1 MALLDSLIVVDV
13 EATCWDLAGNAAL
26 ASNQRNECEIIEIGA
41 VRYPPDDRPPFQGIV
56 KPRRHPTLS
65 DFCIQLTG
73 ITQDE
78 VDGGRS
84 FPEVYAD
91 FLVWCGPPGGVVGS
105 WGSFD
110 HRQFARDCRRYE
122 LPLPPWQPLNL
133 KRWFARIARKR
144 GAPRRGWMSL
154 ANALAYAGLAFEG
167 TPHRALTDA
176 TNTGRLVDWA
186 NRAVLEATETPTERY
201 SSRS

>member
-1 MALLDSLIVVDV
+1 MARLDSLIVVDI
-13 EATCWDLAGNAAL
+13 EATCWDLTEDPAL

-41 VRYPPDDRPPFQGIV
+41 VRYPLDGTPPFHGVV
-56 KPRRHPTLS
+56 KPRRHPRLS
-65 DFCIQLTG
+65 SFCIGLTG

-78 VDGGRS
+78 VDAGRP

-91 FLVWCGPPGGVVGS
+91 FLVWSGPPGGIVGS

-110 HRQFARDCRRYE
+110 HRQFARDCRRHE

-133 KRWFARIARKR
+133 KPWFARIARKR
-144 GAPRRGWMSL
+144 GAPGRGWMSL

-167 TPHRALTDA
+167 TPHRAVADA
-176 TNTGRLVDWA
+176 ANTARLVAWA
-186 NRAVLEATETPTERY
+186 NRAVQETTEAPT
-201 SSRS
+201 